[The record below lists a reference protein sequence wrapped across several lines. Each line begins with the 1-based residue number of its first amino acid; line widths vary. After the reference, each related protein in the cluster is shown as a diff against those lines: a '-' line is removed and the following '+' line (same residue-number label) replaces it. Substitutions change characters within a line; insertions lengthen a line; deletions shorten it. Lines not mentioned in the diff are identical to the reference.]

1 LVRGLNGRLIGYF
14 SDLSVFVVYAKF
26 LFFYQG
32 PAAKRQKQS
41 DSSGED
47 DYLRT
52 YTGPVTFKVQV
63 PHVADKPEWS
73 LNGQVMTLSL
83 GARDSMTLLKNKIQ
97 EQLGIPL
104 AKQKVQFE
112 GVCVKDNQTM
122 VACNIVPGSVVFL
135 QVKERGGRKK
145 N

>member
-1 LVRGLNGRLIGYF
+1 M
-14 SDLSVFVVYAKF
+14 YAKF
-26 LFFYQG
+26 FFCYQG

-104 AKQKVQFE
+104 AKQKVQFD
-112 GVCVKDNQTM
+112 GVYVKDNQTM
-122 VACNIVPGSVVFL
+122 AACNIVPGSVVFL